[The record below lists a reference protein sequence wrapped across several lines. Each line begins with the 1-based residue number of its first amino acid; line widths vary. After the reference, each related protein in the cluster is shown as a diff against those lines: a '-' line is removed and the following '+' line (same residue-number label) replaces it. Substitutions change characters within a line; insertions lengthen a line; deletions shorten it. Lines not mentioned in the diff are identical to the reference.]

1 MRCWKYVMISGW
13 LSRSDGEP
21 SVRLRDGLNEL
32 SAALHTLSMS
42 LDAVVFRDT
51 WRAVAI
57 AVMRLLFND
66 IATEAHFSP
75 EVSRHCP
82 HS

>member
-1 MRCWKYVMISGW
+1 MRSQKHVMVSRW
-13 LSRSDGEP
+13 VSRSDGEP

-66 IATEAHFSP
+66 IATEAQFSP
-75 EVSRHCP
+75 EVSSLDPHC
-82 HS
+82 